1 MRNYLIRL
9 FLSLCI
15 LLLSGY
21 SQLYGN
27 TNQGY
32 IRHTATHL
40 SDNSEQ
46 ARFASTQKNLAVVL
60 STVSPGK
67 PMEPFNLKATEN
79 IEEKEEQH
87 VLISSKKISDNSNYF
102 AATFWAQALSYF
114 FWCSQ
119 TILPVDQPLA
129 YYPSQR
135 RHLLF
140 QVFRI

>member
-1 MRNYLIRL
+1 MRNYIVRL

-32 IRHTATHL
+32 IRLTATHL
-40 SDNSEQ
+40 PDNLEQ
-46 ARFASTQKNLAVVL
+46 ARFASAQKSLAVVL
-60 STVSPGK
+60 NTVSPGK
-67 PMEPFNLKATEN
+67 HMEPFNLKATEN

-87 VLISSKKISDNSNYF
+87 VIISSKKQPDNSKYF
-102 AATFWAQALSYF
+102 AASFWAQALSYF
-114 FWCSQ
+114 FWYSQ
-119 TILPVDQPLA
+119 TPLPADQPLS
-129 YYPSQR
+129 YFPSQR
-135 RHLLF
+135 RHLLL